1 MNIPGNTAMR
11 AVQYLMRTCY
21 ISIIIP
27 AKAENSKEGQAIK
40 IKQHYKHAIEKVLFS
55 ENAFSMMS
63 CFYIIFLL
71 W

>member
-1 MNIPGNTAMR
+1 MNIRGNIAMS

-27 AKAENSKEGQAIK
+27 AKAENSKEGQARK
-40 IKQHYKHAIEKVLFS
+40 IKQRYKHAVEKVVFS
-55 ENAFSMMS
+55 ENGFTMMS